1 MELIRSS
8 AQIVSQILHCV
19 FDHIIEKVIEK
30 VKKVLYLLT
39 PSSSPS
45 PRGRESERRV
55 GRPAASSKTTPLIG
69 GASAGPSGAIA
80 GLVSSL
86 VERFEFGPVDDNVL
100 VPASALLVLL
110 ALRPLGL

>member
-1 MELIRSS
+1 M
-8 AQIVSQILHCV
+8 AAFCV
-19 FDHIIEKVIEK
+19 PFGLA
-30 VKKVLYLLT
+30 VL
-39 PSSSPS
+39 
-45 PRGRESERRV
+45 
-55 GRPAASSKTTPLIG
+55 
-69 GASAGPSGAIA
+69 GPSGAIA